1 MTIYYHG
8 GRFPQHGVL
17 RPQPVRRDGHPGDG
31 YVYVTTE
38 RDLAA
43 TYASTLPGGVV
54 MEVQPLGAVERD
66 PESMLGTSFRCRS
79 ARVVRWWRLSKWERE
94 ARSRMVAI
102 ARRTEE
108 PA

>member
-1 MTIYYHG
+1 MPVYSEPEAPAWQQEAPQAWMDQAACAG
-8 GRFPQHGVL
+8 MDPEAFFPHRQ
-17 RPQPVRRDGHPGDG
+17 DG
-31 YVYVTTE
+31 
-38 RDLAA
+38 AA

-54 MEVQPLGAVERD
+54 MEVHPLGRLERD

-79 ARVVRWWRLSKWERE
+79 ARVIRWQRLSKWERE

-108 PA
+108 